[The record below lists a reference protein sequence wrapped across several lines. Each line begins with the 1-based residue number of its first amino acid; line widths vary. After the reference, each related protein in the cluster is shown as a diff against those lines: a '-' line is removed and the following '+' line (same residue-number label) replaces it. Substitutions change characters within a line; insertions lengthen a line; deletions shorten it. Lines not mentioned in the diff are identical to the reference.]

1 MDADETAG
9 FGVPGAS
16 ALGVNS
22 MPPTVIVTAP
32 RQATSQGHQLALN
45 VVASVHG

>member
-9 FGVPGAS
+9 SGGTGVS

-22 MPPTVIVTAP
+22 TPPTVIVTAP
-32 RQATSQGHQLALN
+32 RQAASQGHQEPD